1 MRWCR
6 RMSRWAIWSG
16 SVHAPI
22 PPRAVMPNQG
32 QDQGADGTHGAGPAR
47 PLGSAPGS
55 VPLPEQVAVPAQHC
69 VRAHQQPH
77 PAKRLWPQPVQQRRQ
92 QSPVRRGE
100 AHLLPAQ
107 LVSPAWFRAG
117 YLPAQDRDLV
127 PEHQDLRVLSGVIPR
142 QENQPAEHPDHGQV
156 DEADQHER
164 RA

>member
-1 MRWCR
+1 MERTVRGRPGRLGLHRAACR
-6 RMSRWAIWSG
+6 FLIRSRCQRSTG
-16 SVHAPI
+16 
-22 PPRAVMPNQG
+22 
-32 QDQGADGTHGAGPAR
+32 
-47 PLGSAPGS
+47 
-55 VPLPEQVAVPAQHC
+55 

-117 YLPAQDRDLV
+117 DLPAQDRDLV